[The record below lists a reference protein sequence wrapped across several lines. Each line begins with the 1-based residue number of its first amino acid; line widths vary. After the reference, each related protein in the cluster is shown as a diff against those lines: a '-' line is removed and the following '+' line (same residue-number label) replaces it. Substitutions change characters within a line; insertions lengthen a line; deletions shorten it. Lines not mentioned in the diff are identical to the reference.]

1 MLHHHGDG
9 DLRVVVGREADQHGV
24 GLAVYLSHLGGA
36 RLGAHLHRQA
46 GKGASDAA
54 LVGHQI
60 HAVLDRLQVLLADV
74 HAVQQLGLI
83 LIDHLREVAGLD
95 VLEDVGGVPVAAVDQ
110 SGNVVGQLERGDL
123 GIALADGGGEQVAAV
138 PGGAQ
143 LLAGLGTGHPAA
155 VPAQLKA
162 GALPQ
167 AEHGGV
173 LADEVDAQPVAHGV
187 EVDVAGVLDGVG
199 HVLHAV
205 AAAVLE
211 VVPAGGVVVA
221 VGVLLPLGVPEAAGV
236 QDFLRGGHQSLL
248 EGRHTHNHL
257 EGGARGVQA
266 VDGPVVEGLQG
277 VVEGL
282 IVEGGVAV
290 NGGQVVGG
298 VGGHGQYASG
308 HVGHHHGAA
317 LGVLRLQAL
326 NAVGQGPLGRLL
338 EADVNGQAH
347 IAPRLRLQRLAGLAV
362 GKPVLGDNL
371 AVCIGVDGPLSRS
384 ALQVG
389 LKGQLHA
396 VLAHGVVHLVSV
408 DVLIVL
414 PVV

>member
-1 MLHHHGDG
+1 M
-9 DLRVVVGREADQHGV
+9 
-24 GLAVYLSHLGGA
+24 
-36 RLGAHLHRQA
+36 
-46 GKGASDAA
+46 
-54 LVGHQI
+54 
-60 HAVLDRLQVLLADV
+60 
-74 HAVQQLGLI
+74 
-83 LIDHLREVAGLD
+83 
-95 VLEDVGGVPVAAVDQ
+95 
-110 SGNVVGQLERGDL
+110 
-123 GIALADGGGEQVAAV
+123 
-138 PGGAQ
+138 
-143 LLAGLGTGHPAA
+143 
-155 VPAQLKA
+155 
-162 GALPQ
+162 
-167 AEHGGV
+167 
-173 LADEVDAQPVAHGV
+173 
-187 EVDVAGVLDGVG
+187 
-199 HVLHAV
+199 
-205 AAAVLE
+205 
-211 VVPAGGVVVA
+211 VVA

-236 QDFLRGGHQSLL
+236 QDFLRGGHQPLL
-248 EGRHTHNHL
+248 KGRHTHNHL
-257 EGGARGVQA
+257 EGGAGRVQA
-266 VDGPVVEGLQG
+266 VDGPVVEGLQWI
-277 VVEGL
+277 VECL
-282 IVEGGVAV
+282 VIEGGVAV

-298 VGGHGQYASG
+298 VGGHGQYAAG

-408 DVLIVL
+408 DVLVVL